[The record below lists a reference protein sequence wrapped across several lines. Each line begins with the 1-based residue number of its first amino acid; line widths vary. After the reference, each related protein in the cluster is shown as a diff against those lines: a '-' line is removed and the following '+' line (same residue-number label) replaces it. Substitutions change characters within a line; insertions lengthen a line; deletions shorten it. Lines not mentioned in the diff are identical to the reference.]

1 MKDTLLTVTTITIM
15 VVAMGVLMYINAL
28 RWSGQL

>member
-28 RWSGQL
+28 RWAGQL